1 MTFSALR
8 LTTFSDLR
16 LFMYKSLLIAI
27 VALTLGLLPVSRAVA
42 QYNNWA
48 VGFRLGEPSGINIR
62 KYFRDTHA
70 FDINIGSYGGLYGNS
85 RDYRQGRYR
94 SIGLTLQGHYLWHT
108 RLFGKDTFRAYYG
121 FGGQVNRRRYY
132 PDNLKGQQTEYVSE
146 TSLGGSAVAGLEY
159 FVPDKP
165 FSVFLET
172 GLYVEVI
179 PAPLFMNLQSGL
191 GIRYNF

>member
-1 MTFSALR
+1 
-8 LTTFSDLR
+8 
-16 LFMYKSLLIAI
+16 MYKSILIASI
-27 VALTLGLLPVSRAVA
+27 ALVLGLLPASKAVA

-48 VGFRLGEPSGINIR
+48 AGFRLGEPSGINIR

-70 FDINIGSYGGLYGNS
+70 FDLNIGSYGGLYGNT

-94 SIGLTLQGHYLWHT
+94 SIGLTIQGHYLWHT
-108 RLFGKDTFRAYYG
+108 RLFGRDTFRAYYG
-121 FGGQVNRRRYY
+121 FGGQINRRRYY
-132 PDNLKGQQTEYVSE
+132 PDALRGQQTEYVAE

-165 FSVFLET
+165 FSIFMET

-179 PAPLFMNLQSGL
+179 PAPLFLNVQSGL
-191 GIRYNF
+191 GLRYNF

>member
-1 MTFSALR
+1 MHRSIFIISIAL
-8 LTTFSDLR
+8 
-16 LFMYKSLLIAI
+16 
-27 VALTLGLLPVSRAVA
+27 VLGLLPAGKAVA

-48 VGFRLGEPSGINIR
+48 AGFRLGEPSGINIR

-70 FDINIGSYGGLYGNS
+70 FDLNIGSYGGLYGNT

-94 SIGLTLQGHYLWHT
+94 SIGLTIQGHYLWHT
-108 RLFGKDTFRAYYG
+108 RLFGRDTFRAYYG
-121 FGGQVNRRRYY
+121 FGGQINRRRYY
-132 PDNLKGQQTEYVSE
+132 PDALKGQQTEFVAE

-165 FSVFLET
+165 FSIFMET

-179 PAPLFMNLQSGL
+179 PAPLFLNMQSGL
-191 GIRYNF
+191 GLRYNF

>member
-1 MTFSALR
+1 
-8 LTTFSDLR
+8 
-16 LFMYKSLLIAI
+16 MYKSLLIASI
-27 VALTLGLLPVSRAVA
+27 ALALGLLPASRAMA

-48 VGFRLGEPSGINIR
+48 AGFRLGEPSGINIR
-62 KYFRDTHA
+62 KYFRDTNA
-70 FDINIGSYGGLYGNS
+70 FDINIGSFGGLYGNT

-108 RLFGKDTFRAYYG
+108 RLFGRDTFRGYYG

-132 PDNLKGQQTEYVSE
+132 PDALKGQQTEYVAE

-165 FSVFLET
+165 FSIFLET

-179 PAPLFMNLQSGL
+179 PAPLFLNMQSGL
-191 GIRYNF
+191 GLRYNF